1 MNEGFDATG
10 DNFNTPFVKYI
21 VDSIRYQ
28 VIAQYDTTELLKP
41 EIIGSEIHKFRFRYS
56 ISSSLTTNK
65 TSWYYFIV
73 HLNDIERDTIKV
85 FYNEGETYYNTYLS
99 DSLAANTDCDGT
111 PAFPEMAIAGL
122 CLAKQTNC
130 DGIPYSI
137 KFFK

>member
-1 MNEGFDATG
+1 M
-10 DNFNTPFVKYI
+10 
-21 VDSIRYQ
+21 
-28 VIAQYDTTELLKP
+28 
-41 EIIGSEIHKFRFRYS
+41 HKFRFRYS

-111 PAFPEMAIAGL
+111 PAF
-122 CLAKQTNC
+122 
-130 DGIPYSI
+130 YS
-137 KFFK
+137 